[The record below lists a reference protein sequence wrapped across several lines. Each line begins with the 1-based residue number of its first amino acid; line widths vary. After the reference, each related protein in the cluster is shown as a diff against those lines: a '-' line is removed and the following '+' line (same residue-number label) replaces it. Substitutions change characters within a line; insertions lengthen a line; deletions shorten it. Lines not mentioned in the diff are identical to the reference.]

1 MFVSSFNLDRIL
13 ELGSGTGILGMTVS
27 KLGGHPTC
35 VVLTDGDEKAVSLLR
50 DNLADPFNSIDSDK
64 VKPRLLRWGYDHVTE
79 FTDWCRQAFNGKD
92 NNNSSSACALRKEQ
106 VWKEEDTVKMDCI
119 IAGDVMYKSELPSL
133 FFATVDALLVSKGDS
148 ESSSPT
154 GGGTLW
160 LCHVPRATV
169 THEVV
174 ILAARDAGFAVE
186 TVDLT
191 TIPPVEGCP
200 LEDSSRAKVYRITRQ

>member
-1 MFVSSFNLDRIL
+1 M

-27 KLGGHPTC
+27 KLGHPAC
-35 VVLTDGDEKAVSLLR
+35 VVLSDGDEKAVSLLQ
-50 DNLADPFNSIDSDK
+50 DNLTDPFNSIDSDK
-64 VKPRLLRWGYDHVTE
+64 VKPCLLRWGYDKVAD
-79 FTDWCRQAFNGKD
+79 FTDWCRQAFDGKD
-92 NNNSSSACALRKEQ
+92 NNNSSSCALRKEQ
-106 VWKEEDTVKMDCI
+106 IWKEQDAVKMDCI
-119 IAGDVMYKSELPSL
+119 IAGDVMYKSELPPL
-133 FFATVDALLVSKGDS
+133 FFATVDALLVSKGES
-148 ESSSPT
+148 ESLSST
-154 GGGTLW
+154 GGTLW

-174 ILAARDAGFAVE
+174 MLAARDAGFAVE

>member
-1 MFVSSFNLDRIL
+1 
-13 ELGSGTGILGMTVS
+13 MTIS
-27 KLGGHPTC
+27 KLGHPAC

-64 VKPRLLRWGYDHVTE
+64 VKPCLLRWGSDQVAD
-79 FTDWCRQAFNGKD
+79 FTDWCRQAFDGKD
-92 NNNSSSACALRKEQ
+92 NNNSSACALRKEQ
-106 VWKEEDTVKMDCI
+106 IWKEEDAVEMDCI
-119 IAGDVMYKSELPSL
+119 IAGDVMYKSELPPL
-133 FFATVDALLVSKGDS
+133 FFATVDALLVSS
-148 ESSSPT
+148 
-154 GGGTLW
+154 GGTLW

-169 THEVV
+169 THDVV